1 VAFLSRRPRTLGW
14 AAHARRVGRGSSG
27 TIACCCSSLGH
38 TNRSVSGCVRVC
50 VCVSFCVT
58 FKENA
63 NCAHAT
69 FRHAPHSQLD
79 GHASNSHSVSRSHT
93 HSLRNAHTYVSSR
106 GPSSRQRLRRN
117 EGVRIS
123 PCAEAT
129 VCCCPCNTA
138 IHNLTSHMHSHVHV
152 RAQLTNILVVC

>member
-1 VAFLSRRPRTLGW
+1 VGSARAAGGQDFFWQDCGLLLDSRPHRLIGEW
-14 AAHARRVGRGSSG
+14 LCIGV
-27 TIACCCSSLGH
+27 
-38 TNRSVSGCVRVC
+38 VC
-50 VCVSFCVT
+50 FCVT

-79 GHASNSHSVSRSHT
+79 GHASNSHSHSHT
-93 HSLRNAHTYVSSR
+93 HSLRNAHTYLSSR

-123 PCAEAT
+123 PCAEGT
-129 VCCCPCNTA
+129 VCCMAHATQQF
-138 IHNLTSHMHSHVHV
+138 ITSHSHVRSV
-152 RAQLTNILVVC
+152 SRAQLIDNSCCVLTASVRRASQWQGGAS